1 MSLVGA
7 KVLRKEDP
15 RLLSGTGTFV
25 DDLAPPRCAFAEFV
39 TSTEAHAEITAIDAR
54 EALRMPGVLGVWT
67 AADLVDH
74 PDLPGGLPDLER
86 PVLARNVVRFAGEP
100 VAVVVAEDRYVA
112 ADAVAAVEVEY
123 RPLPVVTTVEA
134 ASAADA
140 PVLFAAHGSNVVT
153 VVPTMDDLERR
164 FERCDDR
171 AHLHVV
177 NQRCAAVPIEAMACL
192 ADWGADGLTLWA
204 TFQAP
209 HHLRNYLATWL
220 DVPQTQC
227 RVIAPDVGGGFGS
240 KIVWYPELFLA
251 PLLSRWTRRPVKFA
265 QTRSEAML
273 QMAHGRDQ
281 VHDID
286 VGFDRDGTI
295 KALRLVVSQNLGAYP
310 DPTGLGLAVL
320 TTWMAAGCYRIPE
333 VSTSF
338 RTVVTN
344 TTPVAAYRG
353 AGRPEAAFSVE
364 RIVDLVARRTGRDP
378 AEVRRK
384 NFVPPG
390 AFPYETHNEPVV
402 YDSGDFP
409 AALDECLRL
418 LRYDER
424 RAEQAGRRAAIA
436 AAPDT
441 ALYTG
446 EPDTAAP
453 DTGGPESSEPLIGI
467 GLSCW
472 LEIAGFGPN
481 GSLEGFGHLA
491 SWESAQVRI
500 QPDGSA
506 IVFAGSSP
514 HGQGHETTFA
524 QIASDELGIPF
535 DRIQVRFGDTAT
547 VLQGIGTM
555 GSRGVPTTGSA
566 VKVVSQRVLDRAKKI
581 AAHLLEAAEA
591 DLEVQDN
598 AFNVRGSPGKKV
610 SWGDVAWASFQPLR
624 LPEELPAGSLEERLY
639 QESPNFS
646 YPSGAYGCV
655 VRIDPT
661 TGEVTIDDMVLV
673 DDCGTVINPLLAE
686 GQVHGGVAQGIAQ
699 ALFEGVVYEPDS
711 GQPITAN
718 LLDYL
723 VPSAPDLPG
732 YTAGRITTPCP
743 NNPLGA
749 KGIGESGAVGAPAAV
764 VNAIVDALAPFGVE
778 HVDMPVTPEKVWRLI
793 HGAERGGS
801 QR

>member
-7 KVLRKEDP
+7 RVLRKEDP
-15 RLLSGTGTFV
+15 RLLTGGGTFV
-25 DDLAPPRCAFAEFV
+25 DDLSPARCAFAMFV
-39 TSTEAHAEITAIDAR
+39 SSTEAHATIKSIDVRA
-54 EALRMPGVLGVWT
+54 ALKVEGVLGVWT
-67 AADLVDH
+67 AADFVDY
-74 PDLPGGLPDLER
+74 PDLPGGLSGLER
-86 PVLARNVVRFAGEP
+86 PVLARNVVRFVGEP
-100 VAVVVAEDRYVA
+100 IAVVVAVDRYVA
-112 ADAVAAVEVEY
+112 ADAAALVEVDFET
-123 RPLPVVTTVEA
+123 LPVVTTPEA
-134 ASAADA
+134 ATAAGA
-140 PVLFAAHGSNVVT
+140 PLLFPRHGSNVAT
-153 VVPTMDDLERR
+153 VVPMLDDLEREL
-164 FERCDDR
+164 ERCDDR
-171 AHLHVV
+171 AHLHLI
-177 NQRCAAVPIEAMACL
+177 NQRCAAVPIETMACL
-192 ADWGADGLTLWA
+192 ADWTTEGLTMWA

-209 HHLRNYLATWL
+209 HHLRNYLAAWL

-251 PLLSRWTRRPVKFA
+251 PVLSRILRRPVKFS
-265 QTRSEAML
+265 QTRTDAMM

-281 VHDID
+281 VHDLDI
-286 VGFDRDGTI
+286 GFDKDGTI
-295 KALRLVVSQNLGAYP
+295 RALRFVITQNLGAYP

-320 TTWMAAGCYRIPE
+320 TSWMAAGCYRIPK
-333 VSTSF
+333 VVTSY

-353 AGRPEAAFSVE
+353 AGRPEAAYSIE
-364 RIVDLVARRTGRDP
+364 RIVDLVARRTGLDP
-378 AEVRRK
+378 AEVRRR
-384 NFVPPG
+384 NFIPPS

-409 AALDECLRL
+409 EALAECMRL
-418 LRYDER
+418 MRYDER
-424 RAEQAGRRAAIA
+424 RAEQAARRNDPT
-436 AAPDT
+436 AP
-441 ALYTG
+441 LM
-446 EPDTAAP
+446 
-453 DTGGPESSEPLIGI
+453 GI

-506 IVFAGSSP
+506 IVFVGSSP

-524 QIASDELGIPF
+524 QIAADELGISF

-547 VLQGIGTM
+547 VLQGVGTM
-555 GSRGVPTTGSA
+555 GSRGVPTSGSA
-566 VKVVSQRVLDRAKKI
+566 VKRSSANVLARAKKI
-581 AAHLLEAAEA
+581 AAHLLEASEH
-591 DLEVQDN
+591 DLEVEKD
-598 AFNVRGSPGKKV
+598 AFFVRGTPGKNV

-624 LPEELPAGSLEERLY
+624 LPPELQAGSLEDHLY

-655 VRIDPT
+655 VSIDRE
-661 TGEVTIDDMVLV
+661 TGDVTVEDMVLV

-699 ALFEGVVYEPDS
+699 ALYEVVRYTPDG
-711 GQPITAN
+711 GQPVTST

-723 VPSAPDLPG
+723 VPTAPDLPE
-732 YTAGRITTPCP
+732 YTAGRITTLCP

-764 VNAIVDALAPFGVE
+764 VNAVVDALAPYGVE
-778 HVDMPVTPEKVWRLI
+778 HVDMPVTPEKIWRILKE
-793 HGAERGGS
+793 HR
-801 QR
+801 

>member
-15 RLLSGTGTFV
+15 RLLTGTGTFV
-25 DDLAPPRCAFAEFV
+25 DDLAPPRCLFAEFV
-39 TSTEAHAEITAIDAR
+39 MSTEAHARITAIDVR
-54 EALRMPGVLGVWT
+54 QALATDGVVAVYT

-86 PVLARNVVRFAGEP
+86 PALARNVVRFVGEP
-100 VAVVVAEDRYVA
+100 VALVVAEDRYAA
-112 ADAVAAVEVEY
+112 ADGVNAVEVDYE
-123 RPLPVVTTVEA
+123 PLPVMTTIAAATAPEA
-134 ASAADA
+134 T
-140 PVLFAAHGSNVVT
+140 PLFSRHGSNVVT
-153 VVPTMDDLERR
+153 VVPMLDDLEKE
-164 FERCDDR
+164 FARCDDR
-171 AHLHVV
+171 ARLHVV
-177 NQRCAAVPIEAMACL
+177 NQRCAAVPIEAMACV
-192 ADWGADGLTLWA
+192 ADWKPDGLTLWA

-220 DVPQTQC
+220 DVPQTSC

-251 PLLSRWTRRPVKFA
+251 PLVSKWLRRPVKFA

-273 QMAHGRDQ
+273 QMAGGRDQ
-281 VHDID
+281 EHDID
-286 VGFDRDGTI
+286 VGFDRDGRI
-295 KALRLVVSQNLGAYP
+295 KALRLVVTQNLGAYP

-320 TTWMAAGCYRIPE
+320 TTWMAGGAYRIPKVE
-333 VSTSF
+333 TSY
-338 RTVVTN
+338 RTVTTN

-353 AGRPEAAFSVE
+353 AGRPEAAYSIE
-364 RIVDLVARRTGRDP
+364 RIVDLVARRTGLDP
-378 AEVRRK
+378 AEVRRR
-384 NFVPPG
+384 NFIPPS
-390 AFPYETHNEPVV
+390 AFPYATHNEAVV
-402 YDSGDFP
+402 YDSADFP
-409 AALDECLRL
+409 AALEECLRL
-418 LRYDER
+418 LDYDAV
-424 RAEQAGRRAAIA
+424 RAEQQRRRADP
-436 AAPDT
+436 AAP
-441 ALYTG
+441 LLG
-446 EPDTAAP
+446 V
-453 DTGGPESSEPLIGI
+453 

-481 GSLEGFGHLA
+481 GALEGFGHLA
-491 SWESAQVRI
+491 SWESAQVRV

-535 DRIQVRFGDTAT
+535 EKIQVRTGDTAT

-555 GSRGVPTTGSA
+555 GSRGVPTSGSA
-566 VKVVSQRVLDRAKKI
+566 VKVASVRVLERAKKI
-581 AAHLLEAAEA
+581 AAHLLEASEH
-591 DLEVQDN
+591 DLEVRDD

-610 SWGDVAWASFQPLR
+610 SWSDVAWASFQPLR
-624 LPEELPAGSLEERLY
+624 LPPELQAGSLEERLF

-655 VRIDPT
+655 VEIDRE
-661 TGEVTIDDMVLV
+661 TGEVSILKMAIV
-673 DDCGTVINPLLAE
+673 DDCGAVINPLLAE

-699 ALFEGVVYEPDS
+699 ALYEGMVFEPGA

-723 VPSAPDLPG
+723 VPSAADLPE
-732 YTAGRITTPCP
+732 YTAGRITTLCP

-749 KGIGESGAVGAPAAV
+749 KGIGESGAVGAPASV
-764 VNAIVDALAPFGVE
+764 VNAVVDALAEFGVE
-778 HVDMPVTPEKVWRLI
+778 HVDMPVTPEKVWALMQ
-793 HGAERGGS
+793 GGT
-801 QR
+801 R

>member
-7 KVLRKEDP
+7 RVLRKEDP

-25 DDLAPPRCAFAEFV
+25 DDLSPARCAFAMFV
-39 TSTEAHAEITAIDAR
+39 GSSEAHARITHIDVRA
-54 EALRMPGVLGVWT
+54 ALKMEGVLGVWT
-67 AADLVDH
+67 AADFVDY
-74 PDLPGGLPDLER
+74 PDLPGGLDGLER
-86 PVLARNVVRFAGEP
+86 PALARNIVRFVGEP
-100 VAVVVAEDRYVA
+100 VAVVVAEDRYLA
-112 ADAVAAVEVEY
+112 ADAAAEVVIGYES
-123 RPLPVVTTVEA
+123 LPVHTTIAEA
-134 ASAADA
+134 AADGA
-140 PVLFAAHGSNVVT
+140 ELLFPRRGSNVIT
-153 VVPTMDDLERR
+153 IVPMLDDLERDL
-164 FERCDDR
+164 ERADQR
-171 AHLHVV
+171 AHLRIV

-192 ADWGADGLTLWA
+192 ADWKPDGLTMWA
-204 TFQAP
+204 TVQAP
-209 HHLRNYLATWL
+209 HHLRNYLASWL
-220 DVPQTQC
+220 DIAQSQC

-240 KIVWYPELFLA
+240 KIVWYPELFLM
-251 PLLSRWTRRPVKFA
+251 PVLSKLLRRPVKFS
-265 QTRSEAML
+265 QTRSEAMV

-281 VHDID
+281 VHDLD

-295 KALRLVVSQNLGAYP
+295 KALRFVISQNLGAYP

-320 TTWMAAGCYRIPE
+320 TSWMAAGCYKIPK

-353 AGRPEAAFSVE
+353 AGRPEAAFSIE
-364 RIVDLVARRTGRDP
+364 RIVDLVAQRTGLDP
-378 AEVRRK
+378 AEVRRR
-384 NFVPPG
+384 NFIQPS

-409 AALDECLRL
+409 AALAECLRL
-418 LRYDER
+418 MRYDER
-424 RAEQAGRRAAIA
+424 RAEQAARRNDPT
-436 AAPDT
+436 AP
-441 ALYTG
+441 L
-446 EPDTAAP
+446 
-453 DTGGPESSEPLIGI
+453 LGI

-506 IVFAGSSP
+506 IVFVGSSP

-524 QIASDELGIPF
+524 QIASDELGISF
-535 DRIQVRFGDTAT
+535 DRIHLRFGDTAT

-555 GSRGVPTTGSA
+555 GSRGVPTSGSA
-566 VKVVSQRVLDRAKKI
+566 VKMTSTRVLARAKKI
-581 AAHLLEAAEA
+581 AAHLLEASEH
-591 DLEVQDN
+591 DLEVADD
-598 AFNVRGSPGKKV
+598 AFFVRGTPGKNV

-624 LPEELPAGSLEERLY
+624 LPPELQAGSLEEHLY

-655 VRIDPT
+655 VEIDRD
-661 TGEVTIDDMVLV
+661 TGEVSIVDMVLV

-699 ALFEGVVYEPDS
+699 ALFESVRYTPGT
-711 GQPITAN
+711 GQPVTAS

-723 VPSAPDLPG
+723 VPTAADLPD
-732 YTAGRITTPCP
+732 YTAGRITTLCP

-764 VNAIVDALAPFGVE
+764 VNAVVDALAPFGVE
-778 HVDMPVTPEKVWRLI
+778 HLDMPVTPEAVWRI
-793 HGAERGGS
+793 IQEVR
-801 QR
+801 

>member
-25 DDLAPPRCAFAEFV
+25 DDLSPARCAFAAFV
-39 TSTEAHAEITAIDAR
+39 TSTEAHAEIVSIDAR
-54 EALRMPGVLGVWT
+54 AALRMPGVLGVWT
-67 AADLVDH
+67 AADFADH

-100 VAVVVAEDRYVA
+100 VAVIVADDRYLA
-112 ADAVAAVEVEY
+112 ADAVAAVDVQY
-123 RPLPVVTTVEA
+123 RDLPVVTTIDDA
-134 ASAADA
+134 TDPDA
-140 PVLFAAHGSNVVT
+140 PVLFANHGSNVAT
-153 VVPTMDDLERR
+153 VVPTMDDLERQID
-164 FERCDDR
+164 RCDDR
-171 AHLHVV
+171 ASLHLV
-177 NQRCAAVPIEAMACL
+177 NQRCAAVPIEAVACL

-220 DVPQTQC
+220 DIPQTQC

-240 KIVWYPELFLA
+240 KIVWYPEFFLA
-251 PLLSRWTRRPVKFA
+251 PLLSKWTRRPVKFA
-265 QTRSEAML
+265 QTRSEAMT

-281 VHDID
+281 IHDLDI
-286 VGFDRDGTI
+286 GFDRDGTI
-295 KALRLVVSQNLGAYP
+295 RALRVVISQNLGAYP

-320 TTWMAAGCYRIPE
+320 TSWMAAGCYRIPD

-353 AGRPEAAFSVE
+353 AGRPEAAYSIE
-364 RIVDLVARRTGRDP
+364 RIIDVVARRTGLDP
-378 AEVRRK
+378 AAVRRK
-384 NFVPPG
+384 NFIRPG

-418 LRYDER
+418 VRYDER
-424 RAEQAGRRAAIA
+424 RTEQLARADDPD
-436 AAPDT
+436 AP
-441 ALYTG
+441 L
-446 EPDTAAP
+446 
-453 DTGGPESSEPLIGI
+453 LGI

-535 DRIQVRFGDTAT
+535 DRIQLRFGDTAT

-566 VKVVSQRVLDRAKKI
+566 VKVASARVLDRAKKI

-624 LPEELPAGSLEERLY
+624 LPPELLAGSLEERLY

-646 YPSGAYGCV
+646 YPSGAYACV
-655 VRIDPT
+655 VSIDRH
-661 TGEVTIDDMVLV
+661 TGGITIDDMVLV

-699 ALFEGVVYEPDS
+699 ALYEAVVYEPDS

-723 VPSAPDLPG
+723 VPSAPDLPE
-732 YTAGRITTPCP
+732 YTAGRITTLCP

-764 VNAIVDALAPFGVE
+764 VNAIVDALSRFGVE

-793 HGAERGGS
+793 HDADLRADLTGS
-801 QR
+801 TP

>member
-7 KVLRKEDP
+7 RVLRKEDP
-15 RLLSGTGTFV
+15 RLLTGGGTFV
-25 DDLAPPRCAFAEFV
+25 DDLSPARCAFAMFV
-39 TSTEAHAEITAIDAR
+39 SSTEAHATIKSIDVRA
-54 EALRMPGVLGVWT
+54 ALKVEGVLGVWT
-67 AADLVDH
+67 AADFVDY
-74 PDLPGGLPDLER
+74 PDLPGGLSGLER
-86 PVLARNVVRFAGEP
+86 PVLARNVVRFVGEP
-100 VAVVVAEDRYVA
+100 IAVVVAVDRYVA
-112 ADAVAAVEVEY
+112 ADAAALVEVDFET
-123 RPLPVVTTVEA
+123 LPVVTTPEA
-134 ASAADA
+134 ATAAGA
-140 PVLFAAHGSNVVT
+140 PLLFPRHGSNVAT
-153 VVPTMDDLERR
+153 VVPMLDDLEREL
-164 FERCDDR
+164 ERCDDR
-171 AHLHVV
+171 AHLHLI
-177 NQRCAAVPIEAMACL
+177 NQRCAAVPIETMACL
-192 ADWGADGLTLWA
+192 ADWTTEGLTMWA

-209 HHLRNYLATWL
+209 HHLRNYLAAWL

-251 PLLSRWTRRPVKFA
+251 PVLSRILRRPVKFS
-265 QTRSEAML
+265 QTRTDAMM

-281 VHDID
+281 VHDLDI
-286 VGFDRDGTI
+286 GFDKDSTI
-295 KALRLVVSQNLGAYP
+295 RALRFVITQNLGAYP

-320 TTWMAAGCYRIPE
+320 TSWMAAGCYRIPK
-333 VSTSF
+333 VVTSY

-353 AGRPEAAFSVE
+353 AGRPEAAYSIE
-364 RIVDLVARRTGRDP
+364 RIVDLVARRTGLDP
-378 AEVRRK
+378 AEVRRR
-384 NFVPPG
+384 NFIPPS

-409 AALDECLRL
+409 EALAECMRL
-418 LRYDER
+418 MRYDER
-424 RAEQAGRRAAIA
+424 RAEQAARRNDPT
-436 AAPDT
+436 AP
-441 ALYTG
+441 LM
-446 EPDTAAP
+446 
-453 DTGGPESSEPLIGI
+453 GI

-506 IVFAGSSP
+506 IVFVGSSP

-524 QIASDELGIPF
+524 QIAADELGISF

-547 VLQGIGTM
+547 VLQGVGTM
-555 GSRGVPTTGSA
+555 GSRGVPTSGSA
-566 VKVVSQRVLDRAKKI
+566 VKRSSANVLARAKKI
-581 AAHLLEAAEA
+581 AAHLLEASEH
-591 DLEVQDN
+591 DLEVEKD
-598 AFNVRGSPGKKV
+598 AFFVRGTPGKNV

-624 LPEELPAGSLEERLY
+624 LPPELQAGSLEDHLY

-655 VRIDPT
+655 VSIDRE
-661 TGEVTIDDMVLV
+661 TGDVTVEDMVLV

-699 ALFEGVVYEPDS
+699 ALYEVVRYTPDG
-711 GQPITAN
+711 GQPVTST

-723 VPSAPDLPG
+723 VPTAPDLPE
-732 YTAGRITTPCP
+732 YTAGRITTLCP

-764 VNAIVDALAPFGVE
+764 VNAVVDALAPYGVE
-778 HVDMPVTPEKVWRLI
+778 HVDMPVTPEKIWRILKE
-793 HGAERGGS
+793 HR
-801 QR
+801 